1 MRNNTKL
8 AAFAAL
14 IAIGVGAAVGDAHAT
29 LHKTVAQGQLPKLAG
44 RAVLPA
50 ETLAPGPPSG
60 AAVADANG
68 IDFPRPSQPVEGFS
82 GIVEGREPGEFL
94 AMPDNGFG
102 NKANSADFLI
112 RAYYIR
118 PDFKTAKGG
127 SGSVAVG
134 DFISFRDPDQLIGFP
149 IVNGA
154 TTDRLLT
161 GADIDPES
169 VQRGRHGDL
178 WVGEEFGPW
187 ILHFSADGVLLD
199 PPFRIPGVFAE
210 TNPFRG
216 TATATI
222 ANSRGFEGMAISPS
236 GRYLY
241 GILEGA
247 VVGDPANSRR
257 VYEFDTRT
265 EALTGRTWTYR
276 TEQPA
281 HLVADV
287 QALDNHRLALIERDN
302 TRGAA
307 VVFRG
312 VYVVDLWKLDSAG
325 DVTKVRVLDLTAI
338 PDPNLVSLPEIHE
351 GDVRLGDPFA
361 VVCESV
367 EALRVLSH
375 SRLLVGCD
383 NNLPNTGRNP
393 GRADDNEF
401 IVVKVPGIPGR

>member
-1 MRNNTKL
+1 
-8 AAFAAL
+8 
-14 IAIGVGAAVGDAHAT
+14 
-29 LHKTVAQGQLPKLAG
+29 
-44 RAVLPA
+44 VLPA

-68 IDFPRPSQPVEGFS
+68 IDFPRPSQAVEGFS

-102 NKANSADFLI
+102 NKMNSADFLI

-134 DFISFRDPDQLIGFP
+134 DFISFRDPDRLIGFP
-149 IVNGA
+149 IVNENE
-154 TTDRLLT
+154 TMPTPRLLT

-169 VQRGRHGDL
+169 LQRGRNGDL

-199 PPFRIPGVFAE
+199 PPFRIPGVFAA

-216 TATATI
+216 GLAPTI
-222 ANSRGFEGMAISPS
+222 ADSRGFEGMAISPS

-247 VVGDPANSRR
+247 VFTDPPNSRR

-302 TRGAA
+302 TRGDA

-312 VYVVDLWKLDSAG
+312 VYAVDLHRVDAAG
-325 DVTKVRVLDLTAI
+325 FVSKDQVLDLTNI
-338 PDPNLVSLPEIHE
+338 PDPNLVSLPAIHE

>member
-1 MRNNTKL
+1 MKHSNKL
-8 AAFAAL
+8 AACAAL
-14 IAIGVGAAVGDAHAT
+14 TAVAFGVAVGDAAAT
-29 LHKTVAQGQLPKLAG
+29 LHQTVGQGSLPRLVG

-50 ETLAPGPPSG
+50 ETLAPGPPAG
-60 AAVADANG
+60 ANVADANG
-68 IDFPRPSQPVEGFS
+68 IDFPLASQPVEGFS
-82 GIVEGREPGEFL
+82 AIVAGRQPGEFL

-102 NKANSADFLI
+102 NKANSGDFLI
-112 RAYYIR
+112 RAYYVR
-118 PDFKTAKGG
+118 PDFKTANGG
-127 SGSVAVG
+127 SGTVDVG
-134 DFISFRDPDQLIGFP
+134 EFISFRDPDHLIGFP
-149 IVNGA
+149 IVNEP

-169 VQRGRHGDL
+169 LQRGRHGDL
-178 WVGEEFGPW
+178 WVGDEFGPW
-187 ILHFSADGVLLD
+187 ILHFSADGVLLH

-216 TATATI
+216 TATPTI

-247 VVGDPANSRR
+247 VIGDAADFRR
-257 VYEFDTRT
+257 VYEFDTRS
-265 EALTGRTWTYR
+265 EALTGRTWKYR

-281 HLVADV
+281 YMVADV
-287 QALDNHRLALIERDN
+287 QALDNHRLALIERDG

-307 VVFRG
+307 VVFRS
-312 VYVVDLWKLDSAG
+312 VYVVDLHRVDAAG
-325 DVTKVRVLDLTAI
+325 FVSKEQVLDLTNI
-338 PDPNLVSLPEIHE
+338 PDPNGVSLPAIHE
-351 GDVRLGDPFA
+351 GDVRIGDPFA

-367 EALRVLSH
+367 EALRVLSN

-393 GRADDNEF
+393 NRADDNEF
-401 IVVKVPGIPGR
+401 IVVRVPGITGR

>member
-1 MRNNTKL
+1 MKHNTKL

-14 IAIGVGAAVGDAHAT
+14 IAIAVGAAVGDAHAT
-29 LHKTVAQGQLPKLAG
+29 LNKTVAQGQLPKLVG
-44 RAVLPA
+44 RAVLPV
-50 ETLAPGPPSG
+50 ETLAPGPPAG
-60 AAVADANG
+60 AGVMDANG
-68 IDFPRPSQPVEGFS
+68 IDFPLPSQPVEGFS
-82 GIVEGREPGEFL
+82 GIVAGREPGEFL

-102 NKANSADFLI
+102 NKANSFDFLI
-112 RAYYIR
+112 RAYYVR

-127 SGSVAVG
+127 SGTVDVG

-169 VQRGRHGDL
+169 LQRGRHGDL

-187 ILHFSADGVLLD
+187 ILHFSGDGVLLD
-199 PPFRIPGVFAE
+199 PPFRIPGVVAQ
-210 TNPFRG
+210 TNPFIG
-216 TATATI
+216 TSTPTI
-222 ANSRGFEGMAISPS
+222 GNSRGFEGTAISPS

-247 VVGDPANSRR
+247 VLGDPADSRR
-257 VYEFDTRT
+257 VYEFDTKT

-281 HLVADV
+281 YMVADV
-287 QALDNHRLALIERDN
+287 QALDNHRLALIERDG
-302 TRGAA
+302 TRGAT
-307 VVFRG
+307 VVFRA
-312 VYVVDLWKLDSAG
+312 VYVVDLHRVDAAG
-325 DVTKVRVLDLTAI
+325 FVSKDQLLDLTNI
-338 PDPNLVSLPEIHE
+338 PDPNGVSLPEIHP
-351 GDVRLGDPFA
+351 GDVRIGDPFA

-367 EALRVLSH
+367 EALRPLSN

-393 GRADDNEF
+393 TRADDDEF
-401 IVVKVPGIPGR
+401 IVVMVPGIPGQ